1 MSIMKIIG
9 FVGLP
14 GSGKGEASKIARQM
28 GLMVL
33 VMGDVIRQEAA
44 RQGLEPTD
52 QNLGRIGNAL
62 RAAEGPDAVAKRIF
76 EMALAAGKDMVVIDG
91 LRSREEADFF
101 RSHAEEFYL
110 VEVCAPAEA
119 RLKWLAARG
128 RPDDP
133 GISPVD
139 ADIRGINMDLKIV
152 SSCRDPDGRAAAALE
167 QRECRELG
175 WGMCD
180 AIKIADMKLRNDGS
194 LEELREDVRRLLD
207 LLQTAMKTI

>member
-1 MSIMKIIG
+1 
-9 FVGLP
+9 
-14 GSGKGEASKIARQM
+14 
-28 GLMVL
+28 MVL

-44 RQGLEPTD
+44 RQGLQPTD
-52 QNLGRIGNAL
+52 QNLGSIGNAL

-76 EMALAAGKDMVVIDG
+76 EMALAAGKDIVVVDG

-101 RSHAEEFYL
+101 CAHAEEFYL

-133 GISPVD
+133 GMRSAV
-139 ADIRGINMDLKIV
+139 ADLRDFNTDLKIV
-152 SSCRDPDGRAAAALE
+152 SSCKEPDPQAAAALE
-167 QRECRELG
+167 QRECREMG

-180 AIKIADMKLRNDGS
+180 AMKVADMKLRNDGS

>member
-1 MSIMKIIG
+1 MKIIG

-52 QNLGRIGNAL
+52 QNLGFIGNAL
-62 RAAEGPDAVAKRIF
+62 RASEGPDAVAKRIF
-76 EMALAAGKDMVVIDG
+76 EMALAAEKDIVVVDG

-101 RSHAEEFYL
+101 AAHAEEFYL

-133 GISPVD
+133 VRSPRD
-139 ADIRGINMDLKIV
+139 ADPDLKDTDADLKIV
-152 SSCRDPDGRAAAALE
+152 SSCKGPNHQAAAALE
-167 QRECRELG
+167 QRECREMG

-180 AIKIADMKLRNDGS
+180 VMKIADMKLRNDGS
-194 LEELREDVRRLLD
+194 LEDLREDVRRLLD